1 MPARGSRKS
10 TTKSVASTHAE
21 VAELDFRAA
30 QQQLDTTLVELQS
43 EQLPLEQL
51 PELYAKAM
59 ALEQHCRN
67 KLEQV
72 VQDIQQLDP
81 DSLTLTP
88 LEAPE
93 A

>member
-1 MPARGSRKS
+1 
-10 TTKSVASTHAE
+10 
-21 VAELDFRAA
+21 
-30 QQQLDTTLVELQS
+30 
-43 EQLPLEQL
+43 
-51 PELYAKAM
+51 M